1 MRGSEHVEPEIGSWY
16 DSKNVPESFVVLD
29 EGDDY
34 IQIQYLD
41 GELDRIDYDSWDAM
55 HMRPVAE
62 PEDATAGYEME
73 HEDMLNLLN
82 DLEESQDVELE
93 DHLRYIDSDDS
104 EWR

>member
-1 MRGSEHVEPEIGSWY
+1 MGGSEHVEPEIGNWY
-16 DSKNVPESFVVLD
+16 NSKQVHDAFVVLD

-41 GELDRIDYDSWDAM
+41 GELDRIDYDSWDAL
-55 HMRPVAE
+55 HMEPVAE
-62 PEDATAGYEME
+62 PDDVAAGYEME
-73 HEDMLNLLN
+73 REDILNLLN
-82 DLEESQDVELE
+82 EIEEIPDQDLE